1 MRMTMTRRRSTQH
14 VNTAKKTS
22 HPHWRCWWRPD
33 VMCRSY
39 NQKRHVEQVCKKK
52 KKQQGMQIAQKID
65 DEKEEYLFV
74 ATCFASDITSET

>member
-1 MRMTMTRRRSTQH
+1 
-14 VNTAKKTS
+14 
-22 HPHWRCWWRPD
+22 
-33 VMCRSY
+33 MCRSY

-74 ATCFASDITSET
+74 ATCFASDITSETWLIDSGCTHHMTRDKGMFVKLDRIHFSKSQNWK

>member
-1 MRMTMTRRRSTQH
+1 
-14 VNTAKKTS
+14 
-22 HPHWRCWWRPD
+22 
-33 VMCRSY
+33 
-39 NQKRHVEQVCKKK
+39 VEQVCKKK